1 MIRYKI
7 MNCRQN
13 WSQTCEEHLNNHI
26 NREYSASYAY
36 HLLSSYF
43 DRDNVGLNKLVNY
56 FNKSSLEERE
66 HADKFMKYQNMRGGI
81 VKLGN
86 INIENELVDF
96 NRNNDI
102 LGSFKIA
109 LDLEKTINQH
119 LLDLHKVAEESGDP
133 QFSDYLEGEFL
144 NEQVEAISEISKHI
158 SVLERFGEDQHAMW
172 NYIEENF

>member
-1 MIRYKI
+1 

-158 SVLERFGEDQHAMW
+158 SVLERCGEDQHAMW

>member
-1 MIRYKI
+1 

-13 WSQTCEEHLNNHI
+13 WEEICENELNLHI
-26 NREYSASYAY
+26 NREYGASYTY

-43 DRDNVGLNKLVNY
+43 DRDNIGLNKLVEY
-56 FNKSSLEERE
+56 FNKASLEERE

-86 INIENELVDF
+86 INIQNELIDF

-102 LGSFKIA
+102 LCSFKMA

-119 LLDLHKVAEESGDP
+119 LLNLHKVAEESKDP

-144 NEQVEAISEISKHI
+144 KEQVEAISEISKHI